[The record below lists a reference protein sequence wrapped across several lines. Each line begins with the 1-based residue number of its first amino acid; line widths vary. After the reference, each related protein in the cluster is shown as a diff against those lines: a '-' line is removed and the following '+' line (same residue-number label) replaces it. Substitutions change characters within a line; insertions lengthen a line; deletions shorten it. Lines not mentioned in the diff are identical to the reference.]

1 MRRTAVFLA
10 VLLIVA
16 APVAGTMLQYGAD
29 RAAQAEFTQL
39 ARDLPGLSAVNV
51 RADPW
56 RQDAII
62 EGLTFRR
69 ADLLLRFGRINLPLA
84 APQSPYASLA
94 YAEDAVPGPGAISAE
109 NIEIDVGAIHYAI
122 KSIEL
127 SGTNLTK
134 ADLDRILDPKSTVSL
149 ADRIGKFS
157 ASQIAIP
164 EIDMQMTLGDESEK
178 DSYRD
183 IALNDVVNG
192 HVGKATIGR
201 LGSDLN
207 SPEAGAMHATYGP
220 IKIAGLDL
228 PLAARIVSEAR
239 KNDGE
244 PRGML
249 YESLEIG
256 NGKILLE
263 KSNIEVDIGTLSMKD
278 VKARP
283 LHVAPTSAITFL
295 TAQDADSKR
304 QAKVLIADLV
314 DSFEVERLDVA
325 DLRLTVTD
333 KDAPGTGTLD
343 HVSFSQM
350 AHSKIAAVDFETLAV
365 QAQGSSV
372 KIGALALRDIDL
384 GALRDLAE
392 STAARNSAS
401 RSADAS
407 IAGEISL
414 AGLDVD
420 AGKTATEG
428 GRRTRF
434 QLGKLDLISADPVD
448 GIPAHFSTVIDH
460 FTLDLKDVSG
470 QWDELAAL
478 GYDRID
484 LSSRLE
490 AHFDASKRE
499 LGLEDLSLSGIDMG
513 ALKIVCNFANVSK
526 DLFSADQAQVE
537 AAALSILIRRIEIK
551 VENGGLFERL
561 IASAAKRS
569 NKSPDEIRE
578 AYVAAAAINVPT
590 LLGNGPAAKTV
601 GNAIAKFIATPK
613 NLRIVAVAP
622 DGLGA
627 ADLMLIKDPTTLMSK
642 LSIEAAANE

>member
-10 VLLIVA
+10 ALLIVA
-16 APVAGTMLQYGAD
+16 VPVAGMVLQSGAD
-29 RAAQAEFTQL
+29 RAAQAQFMEL
-39 ARDLPGLSAVNV
+39 ERDLPGLSVMNV

-56 RQDAII
+56 RQSATV

-69 ADLLLRFGRINLPLA
+69 AGLLLRVERINLPFA
-84 APQSPYASLA
+84 PPQSPFASPA
-94 YAEDAVPGPGAISAE
+94 YAQDAVPGSSTISAE
-109 NIEIDVGAIHYAI
+109 NIEIDIGAIYYAI
-122 KSIEL
+122 KSIDL
-127 SGTNLTK
+127 SGTSLTK

-149 ADRIGKFS
+149 ANRIGKFS

-164 EIDMQMTLGDESEK
+164 EIDMQMTLSDESEK
-178 DSYRD
+178 DSYHD

-192 HVGKATIGR
+192 HVGKATIGS
-201 LGSDLN
+201 LSSDLT
-207 SPEAGAMHATYGP
+207 SPEAGSMHATYGP
-220 IKIAGLDL
+220 IKMSGLDL

-239 KNDGE
+239 KSESE
-244 PRGML
+244 PRGTL
-249 YESLEIG
+249 YESLEVG
-256 NGKILLE
+256 TGKILME
-263 KSNIEVDIGTLSMKD
+263 KSNLEVDMGALSVKD

-283 LHVAPTSAITFL
+283 LRIPPTSAITL
-295 TAQDADSKR
+295 LAAQDADSKR
-304 QAKVLIADLV
+304 KAKAFIADIV
-314 DSFEVERLDVA
+314 DSFEVSRLDVA
-325 DLRLTVTD
+325 DVRLTVTD
-333 KDAPGTGTLD
+333 KDAPGTGTLG
-343 HVSFSQM
+343 HISLSQM

-372 KIGALALRDIDL
+372 KIGAVALRDIDL
-384 GALRDLAE
+384 GELRDLAE

-407 IAGEISL
+407 IAREISL

-420 AGKTATEG
+420 AGKTPMEG

-460 FTLDLKDVSG
+460 FTLDLKDASG
-470 QWDELAAL
+470 QWDELVAL

-513 ALKIVCNFANVSK
+513 ALKIVCNFGNVSK

-537 AAALSILIRRIEIK
+537 AAALSILIHRIEIK
-551 VENGGLFERL
+551 VENGGLLERL

-590 LLGNGPAAKTV
+590 LLGDGPAAKTV

-627 ADLMLIKDPTTLMSK
+627 ADFMLIKDPTALMSK
-642 LSIEAAANE
+642 LSIEAAADE